1 MNIFKSSILSLVAV
15 TSFMAF
21 TSCDDDDDVNVVGA
35 PFTVPGAYF
44 EPQYDHEVVLGET
57 DTEFT
62 VTVNR
67 SNPDGV
73 YTANITSSATSTAS
87 NAATAFKVSP
97 TATFAEGETTASIVV
112 SFDVNEL
119 EPITPYELTITV
131 ADGEETPYT
140 LNSVNY
146 TVMYVPWTD
155 LGKCQYTDYF
165 VGTFF
170 GVQNI
175 TYPVQILEHP
185 TIKGLYR
192 LVNPYGEAFPYNEPG
207 DYDASKDYYLYINAT
222 NPNAVYFA
230 DRDGNPAHFFS
241 GMNWG
246 YGQFIMTTMSTYY
259 LKKGD
264 AASAAEYYGTLK
276 DGCIHIPAILCAMA
290 DYQNGGLFDRT
301 LEEDQIMVVLPE

>member
-35 PFTVPGAYF
+35 PFTVPGAFF

-57 DTEFT
+57 DTQFT

-67 SNPDGV
+67 STGDGV
-73 YTANITSSATSTAS
+73 YTANISSTTTSTAPD
-87 NAATAFKVSP
+87 AASAFTVSP
-97 TATFAEGETTASIVV
+97 TATFADGETTASIIV
-112 SFDVNEL
+112 SFDVTKL
-119 EPITPYELTITV
+119 EPITPYELKISV
-131 ADGEETPYT
+131 AGSEDTPYT
-140 LNSVNY
+140 LSSVNY
-146 TVMYVPWTD
+146 TVMFVPWTD
-155 LGKCQYTDYF
+155 LGQCQYTDYY

-170 GVQNI
+170 KVSNV

-185 TIKGLYR
+185 TMKGLYR

-207 DYDASKDYYLYINAT
+207 DWDASKDYYLYINAT
-222 NPNAVYFA
+222 NPNAVFFS

-241 GMNWG
+241 GMDWG
-246 YGQFIMTTMSTYY
+246 YGQFIMTTMATYY

-264 AASAAEYYGTLK
+264 AASAAEHYGTLK
-276 DGCIHIPAILCAMA
+276 DGKIYIPSILCAMA
-290 DYQNGGLFDRT
+290 NYNDGGLYDRA
-301 LEEDQIMVVLPE
+301 LEPEQIMVVLPE